1 MGPPGYCRGVIGLAA
16 LAGSVGLAPSP
27 DGVVPSHRKIVP
39 PHVSTRT
46 GSLALVGLG
55 KREAEHVKN
64 FLSATHDTARPSY
77 GRVVVD
83 QPRTGVFI
91 GACNRNEY
99 LTDDT
104 GNRRFWPV
112 ETGKIDLDALAHD
125 RDQLWAEA
133 KFAEE
138 KGEALMLDRDLRG

>member
-1 MGPPGYCRGVIGLAA
+1 MGPPGYCRGVICLAA

-27 DGVVPSHRKIVP
+27 DGVVPSHSKIVP

-46 GSLALVGLG
+46 GRLELMGLG
-55 KREAEHVKN
+55 KREVEHVK
-64 FLSATHDTARPSY
+64 HDTARPSY

-91 GACNRNEY
+91 GTCNRNDY

-125 RDQLWAEA
+125 RISCGP
-133 KFAEE
+133 K
-138 KGEALMLDRDLRG
+138 RISLRRRARH